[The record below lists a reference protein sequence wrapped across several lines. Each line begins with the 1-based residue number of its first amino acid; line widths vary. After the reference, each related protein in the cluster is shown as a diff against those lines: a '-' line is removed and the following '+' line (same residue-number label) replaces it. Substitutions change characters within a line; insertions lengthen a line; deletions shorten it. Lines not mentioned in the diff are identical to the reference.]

1 MEEFTLSEERVN
13 GGFVAHLYNAL
24 LPAAV
29 AAGGA
34 GELSFGGDRAA
45 IRIRAPEG
53 AQIKQAAAEAV
64 AEIVARGGFPD
75 KSPNEKPFDS
85 KRAREEEIYSIRVNI
100 IVTIVI
106 IVRLFLF

>member
-1 MEEFTLSEERVN
+1 MARKVKRSAALRANSYVFHRIGGKGNKIPHNSYNRGVEEITLSEERVN

-53 AQIKQAAAEAV
+53 AQIKQENSL
-64 AEIVARGGFPD
+64 G
-75 KSPNEKPFDS
+75 SS
-85 KRAREEEIYSIRVNI
+85 LSI
-100 IVTIVI
+100 
-106 IVRLFLF
+106 